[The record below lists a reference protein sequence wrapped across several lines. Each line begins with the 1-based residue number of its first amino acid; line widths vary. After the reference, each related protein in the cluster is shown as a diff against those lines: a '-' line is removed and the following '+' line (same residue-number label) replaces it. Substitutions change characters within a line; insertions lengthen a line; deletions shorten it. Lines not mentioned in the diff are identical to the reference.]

1 MQGRDSIRVPALR
14 FDPAWDPEHAAHEA
28 VAASRDE
35 FDFRSR
41 RPASRPG
48 SSSAGSRGL
57 DDGSHLSDPSLR
69 YIDAEG
75 LVQQVSLA
83 TVQKFAP
90 LEGIKARCFVPCPGG
105 RRLAVRE
112 KMTCLLSFLLI
123 MLLIT
128 ILLVNAMTEKL
139 RPTRNYYLAIEEV
152 GVTPP
157 PLPPAPLPHRVGPHP
172 PASHPLSPTHP
183 LTTSLPAHLPPTP
196 HPTTR
201 RRPDA
206 PPPA

>member
-157 PLPPAPLPHRVGPHP
+157 PLPPAPLPSPTASALTHP
-172 PASHPLSPTHP
+172 PPIRSPL
-183 LTTSLPAHLPPTP
+183 PTP
-196 HPTTR
+196 
-201 RRPDA
+201 
-206 PPPA
+206 